1 MGRLLNDNLIPVR
14 QPIHENGDDNNNN
27 NNNITINTNCK
38 QYNCIWASLSLPS
51 EMISAMPRV
60 VTYVS

>member
-1 MGRLLNDNLIPVR
+1 MGRLLNDNLNPVR
-14 QPIHENGDDNNNN
+14 QPRNENGDDNNNN
-27 NNNITINTNCK
+27 NNTINTNCK
-38 QYNCIWASLSLPS
+38 QYNCIWASLSPPS

>member
-27 NNNITINTNCK
+27 TTINTNRK
-38 QYNCIWASLSLPS
+38 QYNCIWASLSPPS

>member
-1 MGRLLNDNLIPVR
+1 MGRLLNDNLNPVR
-14 QPIHENGDDNNNN
+14 QQRNENGDDNNNN
-27 NNNITINTNCK
+27 NNTINTNHK
-38 QYNCIWASLSLPS
+38 QYNCIWASLSPPS